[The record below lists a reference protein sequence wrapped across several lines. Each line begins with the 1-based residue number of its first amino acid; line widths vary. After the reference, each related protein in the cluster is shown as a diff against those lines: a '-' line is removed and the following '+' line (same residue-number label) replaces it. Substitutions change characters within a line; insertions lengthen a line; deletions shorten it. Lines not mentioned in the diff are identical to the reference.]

1 MNILK
6 GVDRFELNNDFVL
19 NQEIES
25 MFANLVIT
33 IEKWNWLLSNECN
46 SLKREFNGER
56 LLVN

>member
-1 MNILK
+1 MDILK
-6 GVDRFELNNDFVL
+6 GVDGFELNNDFVL

-33 IEKWNWLLSNECN
+33 IEKRNWLLSDECN
-46 SLKREFNGER
+46 SLKREFNCER